1 MGHGGIH
8 LLVSHHRW
16 WWWSIGWLCSSCKYI
31 VNQHYNIIIIIDN
44 ALWNAD
50 RRSNRSPHSFP
61 CDIILMSPHWHSQQK
76 RKKTE
81 PSSSSRRRRRP
92 EEQSSQAHGG
102 SQFTVIWRDQFVDP
116 RSLAAVSDAAADCR
130 LHWTGLDCW
139 GTIDMFYRRHR
150 SLINVT
156 PHTAAARGQEQ
167 SNSCSPQER
176 TTHPVIAGS
185 CVFRYFPLA
194 RSSILRSQVSP
205 PPPTIYLCS
214 IKYYGDCTVD
224 E

>member
-81 PSSSSRRRRRP
+81 PSSSSRRRRRQ

-116 RSLAAVSDAAADCR
+116 RSLARRCLWCCCGLQAT
-130 LHWTGLDCW
+130 LNWTGLLGD
-139 GTIDMFYRRHR
+139 HR
-150 SLINVT
+150 YVL
-156 PHTAAARGQEQ
+156 
-167 SNSCSPQER
+167 
-176 TTHPVIAGS
+176 
-185 CVFRYFPLA
+185 
-194 RSSILRSQVSP
+194 SSSSF
-205 PPPTIYLCS
+205 TY
-214 IKYYGDCTVD
+214 
-224 E
+224 

>member
-1 MGHGGIH
+1 MRSISGILSPCLTIIKLLIKLYQLPAERSIAVYGHGGIH
-8 LLVSHHRW
+8 LLVSHHRWW

-81 PSSSSRRRRRP
+81 PSSSSRRRRRQ

-116 RSLAAVSDAAADCR
+116 RSLA
-130 LHWTGLDCW
+130 
-139 GTIDMFYRRHR
+139 R
-150 SLINVT
+150 SPLSLMLL
-156 PHTAAARGQEQ
+156 R
-167 SNSCSPQER
+167 
-176 TTHPVIAGS
+176 IAG
-185 CVFRYFPLA
+185 YTELDWTAGGP
-194 RSSILRSQVSP
+194 SICFIVVIVHL
-205 PPPTIYLCS
+205 LM
-214 IKYYGDCTVD
+214 
-224 E
+224 